1 MNEIK
6 TISDYCV
13 GCGLCKT
20 KEKAE
25 IRTNT
30 KGYYEVVSGDIDW
43 LRQVCPSEGRQVE
56 RFSGTIW
63 GRYEKLFLG
72 WSEDPQVRK
81 QASSGGALTELAA
94 FLLEQKIVDGIIH
107 TQADESDPTKTK
119 SHISVTRD
127 ELINRCG
134 SRYAISHPLEIIET
148 LDLSK
153 KYAFIGKPC
162 DVDALTNAF
171 ALYPE
176 LKDSII
182 LTMSFFCAG
191 LPSFDAQEK
200 LLKALGCEK
209 EKCRSLRYRGDG
221 WPGFATACDDQGK
234 EYKMDYDSSW
244 GKILGRDLMPMCRFC
259 INGIG
264 ETADISCADGWY
276 LSENGKP
283 DFSEHEGRNIIFAR
297 SKEGLELIE
306 KVSSRRMLHVEEFPD
321 AETVLP
327 KIQFIHEGKRQS
339 AMAKK
344 EAMRLF
350 ARPFPKYPN
359 QVIRKYSKTASTV
372 FKLKTFKG
380 TVDRIRKK
388 TI

>member
-1 MNEIK
+1 MKELK
-6 TISDYCV
+6 QISDYCV
-13 GCGLCKT
+13 GCGFCKA
-20 KEKAE
+20 KGKAE
-25 IRTNT
+25 ICTNT
-30 KGYYEVVSGDIDW
+30 KGYYEVASGDIDW
-43 LRQVCPSEGRQVE
+43 LKQVCPSGGKQVE

-63 GRYEKLFLG
+63 GRYEALYLG
-72 WSEDPQVRK
+72 WSEDHQVRK
-81 QASSGGALTELAA
+81 QASSGGVLTELAA
-94 FLLEQKIVDGIIH
+94 YLLEQKIVDGIIH

-119 SHISVTRD
+119 SHISFTRN
-127 ELINRCG
+127 ELISRCG
-134 SRYAISHPLEIIET
+134 SRYAISHPLEIIEG

-153 KYAFIGKPC
+153 KYVLIGKPC

-171 ALYPE
+171 SLYPE
-176 LKDSII
+176 LREAIV

-191 LPSFDAQEK
+191 LPSFDAQNK
-200 LLKALGCEK
+200 LLRALGCEK
-209 EKCRSLRYRGDG
+209 EKCRILRYRGDG
-221 WPGFATACDDQGK
+221 WPGFTTACDDQGK

-244 GKILGRDLMPMCRFC
+244 GKILGRDLMLMCRFC

-297 SKEGLELIE
+297 TKEGHELIE
-306 KVSSRRMLHVEEFPD
+306 KASNEGKLHIEKFPD

-327 KIQFIHEGKRQS
+327 KIQFIHESKRQS
-339 AMAKK
+339 IIAKK
-344 EAMRLF
+344 AAMKLF
-350 ARPFPKYPN
+350 SRPFPKYPN
-359 QVIRKYSKTASTV
+359 KVMKQYSKTASVV
-372 FKLKTFKG
+372 FKLKIFKG